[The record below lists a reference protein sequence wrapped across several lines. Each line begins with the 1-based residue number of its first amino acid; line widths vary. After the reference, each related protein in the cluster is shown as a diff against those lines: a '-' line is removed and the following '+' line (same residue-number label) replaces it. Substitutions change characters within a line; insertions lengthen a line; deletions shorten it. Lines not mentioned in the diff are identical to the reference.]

1 MWRQSFPSGDIFEVM
16 LIPLPT
22 TPLEGILSMTT
33 VVTLS
38 SCTATSSSGQAI
50 ISLFMG
56 MQMCSSCVT
65 KNKTGDSST
74 TTIPVDKMTVW
85 DHLEDCT
92 RVVLS
97 YGRWEAGWPESS
109 VTTPKKYAALT
120 ARPIGQLQ
128 QHTRE
133 EQPRQPQDNNNQAS
147 PSPVPIHFLTLN
159 QTPLGDRALA
169 CSGKGSE
176 ELPSDGCL
184 QCRAVTP
191 IPSIQQQYNKSSAP
205 MRFVDNR
212 DLNDPLWD
220 SADG

>member
-1 MWRQSFPSGDIFEVM
+1 MF
-16 LIPLPT
+16 
-22 TPLEGILSMTT
+22 
-33 VVTLS
+33 
-38 SCTATSSSGQAI
+38 
-50 ISLFMG
+50 
-56 MQMCSSCVT
+56 SSCVT

-74 TTIPVDKMTVW
+74 TTIPVNDITLW

-147 PSPVPIHFLTLN
+147 PSPVPIHLLTLN
-159 QTPLGDRALA
+159 QIPLGDRALA
-169 CSGKGSE
+169 CSGKRSE
-176 ELPSDGCL
+176 DLPSDGYV
-184 QCRAVTP
+184 QRQSVTP
-191 IPSIQQQYNKSSAP
+191 IPSIPQEQCSSALC
-205 MRFVDNR
+205 RQ
-212 DLNDPLWD
+212 
-220 SADG
+220 S